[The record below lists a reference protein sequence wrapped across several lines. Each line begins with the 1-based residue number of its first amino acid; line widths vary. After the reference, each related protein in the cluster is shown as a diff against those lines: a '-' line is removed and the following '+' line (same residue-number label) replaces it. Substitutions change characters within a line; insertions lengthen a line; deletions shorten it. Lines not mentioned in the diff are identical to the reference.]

1 MNERSVEESNALLA
15 AAARRAA
22 PGEEIP
28 VSPAELAIEAGIE
41 NRLAIARA
49 VRALLSRGRLAQ
61 EGQGY
66 RLLDAR
72 PLEPGERASVKR
84 PVRRRVKQEAP
95 AAPED
100 DVPTYEQLGRVVI
113 ERLIEAS
120 AEAAEL
126 RAALDRARDE
136 SDSARREVVEVRR
149 DAARDRQ
156 QAAEAVEEAAALRKR
171 LEMTEANLRE
181 VLEAARSRPAAPMDD
196 TDARAILDILG
207 KRDASA

>member
-1 MNERSVEESNALLA
+1 VNERSIEESNALLA

-28 VSPAELAIEAGIE
+28 VSPAELANEAGIE

-84 PVRRRVKQEAP
+84 PVRRRTREAP
-95 AAPED
+95 AAPVEE
-100 DVPTYEQLGRVVI
+100 VPTYEQLGRVVI

-126 RAALDRARDE
+126 RAALDRAREE

-156 QAAEAVEEAAALRKR
+156 QAAEAVEEATVLRKR

>member
-1 MNERSVEESNALLA
+1 MNERSIEESNALLA

-28 VSPAELAIEAGIE
+28 VSPAELANEAGIE

-84 PVRRRVKQEAP
+84 PVRRRTREAP
-95 AAPED
+95 AAPVEE
-100 DVPTYEQLGRVVI
+100 VPTYEQLGRVVI

-126 RAALDRARDE
+126 RAALDRAREE

-156 QAAEAVEEAAALRKR
+156 QAAEAVEEATVLRKR